1 MRMFKERR
9 IIMDAFSNEMILYGG
24 ILLSLISLFLG
35 VIYAVVYCIG
45 KHKLNIKFNSEYGE
59 VPKKK

>member
-1 MRMFKERR
+1 
-9 IIMDAFSNEMILYGG
+9 MDAFSNEMILYGG

-35 VIYAVVYCIG
+35 AIYAVVYCIG